1 MDGPGAR
8 ADGAS
13 SSEDLSARL
22 FCCRFVRRWIPLAHR
37 QELYHIL
44 RITGPLLLFRIM
56 NFLMPFIVSIFCGRL
71 GNSALAGYAM
81 ASVTINISTL
91 STGSGLILACNTLVS
106 QTFGGKNLLQVGV
119 ILQRGILILLIFCLP
134 CWTVLLNTQ
143 SILLVLGQDP
153 EVARVAQTYVV
164 AFIPAVPVRLY
175 IIQISQKE
183 GVILPQV
190 YMSTVTMV
198 VTLAAHYIL
207 LYWLQLGI
215 IGSAAGN
222 SLAHIVNGLL
232 LLAYIRWKKLH
243 VKTWEGWSRDCLQEW
258 GSFMRLA
265 VPSALMMCLEWWVYE
280 FGGFLT
286 GMLSEDDLAAQHVVM
301 MLAFLNYMVPLSIQG
316 AACVRVGNALGAGNT
331 DGAILA
337 SRVCLTLTAVLAVF
351 QGLILAAMKS
361 VIGYIFTSDQK
372 IAAMAADIFNV
383 YCFSQFFDALCI
395 CMGILVGCG
404 QQKIAAV
411 VNLIG
416 YYCIGLPLS
425 VTLMFVAKLR
435 AVGFWLGLLICV
447 CLQVI
452 FFITVIS
459 KLNWK
464 RLTEEAVARAR
475 INATVPLMTTES
487 EFGPDHVIQ
496 RSNGEGV
503 NSYDGVAS
511 QVQDGLMSQQEGG
524 EPRIRLST
532 SQLIIRRGLVMLA
545 AILILFAGTAVHLLL
560 PLPESS
566 WVTRSNQ
573 TQDWQWDWE
582 NWTYPTPTVQS
593 TTFLQK

>member
-1 MDGPGAR
+1 MKRAAFAGDAMDGPGAR

-153 EVARVAQTYVV
+153 EVARGHIHLLLFPHQVLFLHLLFVAYLQN
-164 AFIPAVPVRLY
+164 
-175 IIQISQKE
+175 Q

-301 MLAFLNYMVPLSIQG
+301 IIDFS
-316 AACVRVGNALGAGNT
+316 CVRVGNALGAGNT

-383 YCFSQFFDALCI
+383 YCFSQFFDALVCI

-464 RLTEEAVARAR
+464 RLTEEVS
-475 INATVPLMTTES
+475 LFSCM
-487 EFGPDHVIQ
+487 FHLKVIFALWT
-496 RSNGEGV
+496 GV